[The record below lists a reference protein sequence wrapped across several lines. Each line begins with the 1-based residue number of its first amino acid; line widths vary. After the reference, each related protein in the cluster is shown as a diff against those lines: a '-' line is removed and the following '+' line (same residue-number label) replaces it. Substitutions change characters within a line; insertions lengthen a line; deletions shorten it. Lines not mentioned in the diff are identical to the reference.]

1 MKHRHCC
8 CCCRQ
13 LRDVTPIGMR
23 RGEKTKKALFLLFG
37 RGNSHGLHQKTVK
50 KSFFFFFRFE
60 FRAPTFL

>member
-1 MKHRHCC
+1 
-8 CCCRQ
+8 
-13 LRDVTPIGMR
+13 MR
-23 RGEKTKKALFLLFG
+23 RGEKTEKALFLLFG